1 MLREKRGEMVLKML
15 HLCVLMA
22 ANLNKDSLRDGNH
35 NILGIDHVTRAKAGE
50 SLMEVGV
57 AGPTAARTWTDI
69 HQRVGCG
76 L

>member
-35 NILGIDHVTRAKAGE
+35 NILGILCSVSVNTFWTRSNGK
-50 SLMEVGV
+50 
-57 AGPTAARTWTDI
+57 
-69 HQRVGCG
+69 
-76 L
+76 